1 MFILATGYGLARIH
15 SCYLYISYSI
25 LNEMKSV
32 FVFNLQN
39 LLLSHTVFESIM
51 KNRSHPIEKI
61 TREIGCRYLP
71 ELTHPNAMSQ
81 GTIFE
86 MRGYWQT
93 YLHFANYT
101 NELREHIF
109 VANESV
115 LEKVAKF
122 FLDLYQRKFAFAPQF
137 SLENHP
143 SLKKQLAQSN
153 HTTWIGIHVRRSD
166 FVQYKAASSD
176 EYLFN
181 AIEYYTR
188 RYPNAHFV
196 VASDDKSYC
205 KKLFH
210 DRSNVFLTPR
220 SFSPGDD
227 LITLSLCQHS
237 IITGGTFGWWTA
249 YLANGEVVHDTA
261 YPTTCEKDEYYYP
274 SWFKSDLDI
283 ILDKH
288 TS

>member
-1 MFILATGYGLARIH
+1 
-15 SCYLYISYSI
+15 
-25 LNEMKSV
+25 
-32 FVFNLQN
+32 
-39 LLLSHTVFESIM
+39 
-51 KNRSHPIEKI
+51 
-61 TREIGCRYLP
+61 
-71 ELTHPNAMSQ
+71 
-81 GTIFE
+81 
-86 MRGYWQT
+86 MRGYWQS

-109 VANESV
+109 VAKQSV

-122 FLDLYQRKFAFAPQF
+122 FLDLYQRKFTFIPQF
-137 SLENHP
+137 SLENHQ

-153 HTTWIGIHVRRSD
+153 HTTWIGIHVRRFD

-188 RYPNAHFV
+188 RYPNAHFL

-210 DRSNVFLTPR
+210 DRSNIFLTPQ
-220 SFSPGDD
+220 SFSAGDD
-227 LITLSLCQHS
+227 FITLSLCQHS
-237 IITGGTFGWWTA
+237 IITGGTFGWWTT
-249 YLANGEVVHDTA
+249 YLANGEVVHDTVYA
-261 YPTTCEKDEYYYP
+261 TTCEKDEYYYP
-274 SWFKSDLDI
+274 SWFKTDLDI